1 MPENCK
7 KKSIR
12 RIKLCEITVKA
23 DGGLLQCV
31 TKLCYG
37 KDEVISTVESRNT
50 PSSRK
55 KAVAQSVLNGVHT
68 LMNIQ
73 ETFVVKDVI
82 VNTLEDMTFISVI
95 IEIKMDKTADHVIGS
110 AIVKTDINEAVA
122 RAALNAVNRR
132 VEKSIIN
139 Q

>member
-7 KKSIR
+7 KKSIN
-12 RIKLCEITVKA
+12 RIKLCEINVKA
-23 DGGLLQCV
+23 TGDLLQCV
-31 TKLCYG
+31 SRLSYG
-37 KDEVISTVESRNT
+37 KDEVTSKVENRNT

-55 KAVAQSVLNGVHT
+55 STVAQSVLNGVCK

-73 ETFVVKDVI
+73 EIFVVKDVI
-82 VNTLEDMTFISVI
+82 VNTLEDMTFISVV
-95 IEIKMDKTADHVIGS
+95 IEIKMDKATDHVIGS
-110 AIVKTDINEAVA
+110 AIVRTDINEAVA

-132 VEKSIIN
+132 VEKISLN